1 MIPSATRP
9 HPAGDAGAVPLNV
22 VAQSVLHCVLHTSTP
37 RSDAGWYVFL
47 FDKSGQ
53 DAGRPGL
60 QLMVAYL
67 QPDQTAP
74 DCNGRIVG
82 LVHEDLMASWWGT
95 GETVPPIIP
104 GSYFPTAS
112 MEALIAATSRM
123 ETASPAARL
132 RAEAQ
137 TQELLCETMDA
148 WRSQAL
154 VPAAGDLIL
163 HREER
168 ERLTRARKMIET
180 QFADKI
186 TIEGLARACG
196 LGRARLIRGFKLLFG
211 QTVAECLAERRL
223 QAAADALK
231 RTRQPVSQIAF
242 QSGYLSNAAFTRAF
256 ARRFGTVPSAFR
268 TVPAPLA
275 A

>member
-1 MIPSATRP
+1 MIQSPIRTDLALSTADAQLLDLVGKSAF
-9 HPAGDAGAVPLNV
+9 
-22 VAQSVLHCVLHTSTP
+22 HCVLHAATP
-37 RSDAGWYVFL
+37 RPDSGWYIFL
-47 FDKSGQ
+47 FDLGAQ
-53 DAGRPGL
+53 GVGCTGDHL
-60 QLMVAYL
+60 TVAYL
-67 QPDQTAP
+67 RSNEEVP
-74 DCNGRIVG
+74 DCAGAIVG
-82 LVHEDLMASWWGT
+82 LVHEDLMSCWWGT
-95 GETVPPIIP
+95 GEAVPPIVP
-104 GSYFPTAS
+104 GSYFLTAS
-112 MEALIAATSRM
+112 METLVAATAWT
-123 ETASPAARL
+123 ETVSPAARL

-137 TQELLCETMDA
+137 MQELLCETMDA
-148 WRSQAL
+148 WRSSAL
-154 VPAAGDLIL
+154 VAAAGDMAL

-168 ERLTRARKMIET
+168 ERLSRARKMIET

-186 TIEGLARACG
+186 TIEGLARSCG

-223 QAAADALK
+223 QAAASALK

-268 TVPAPLA
+268 AAPLA